1 MNLYEVLMEMGK
13 AHVKIKKS
21 GYADLLHF
29 NLKTKTIKNGNTIL
43 VENGKIIPQVITL
56 ADGRVLNLEDDLGIT
71 GITEDFYQ
79 GLENRYEKYYLS
91 LPSKTE
97 KFVRANFIAKN
108 FDKMT
113 FEEMQRATS
122 DRNLARYELE
132 WFVLANAIK
141 GNIPWNNQ
149 HWYYQS
155 RKFPKLIIYKEFL

>member
-1 MNLYEVLMEMGK
+1 MNLHEVLMEMGK
-13 AHVKIKKS
+13 SHVKIKKS

-43 VENGKIIPQVITL
+43 VKDGKIIPQVITL
-56 ADGRVLNLEDDLGIT
+56 TDGRVLNLEDDLGIT
-71 GITEDFYQ
+71 GITEEFYQ

-113 FEEMQRATS
+113 FEEMQSAIS
-122 DRNLARYELE
+122 DRGLARYELE

-141 GNIPWNNQ
+141 GNI
-149 HWYYQS
+149 HWKQGNWFWQS
-155 RKFPKLIIYKEFL
+155 KRLPKLIIYKEFL